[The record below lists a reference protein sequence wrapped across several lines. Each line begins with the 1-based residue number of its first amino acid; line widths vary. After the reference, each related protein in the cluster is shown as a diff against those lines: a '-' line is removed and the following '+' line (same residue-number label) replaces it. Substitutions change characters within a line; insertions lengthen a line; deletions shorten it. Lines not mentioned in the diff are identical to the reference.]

1 LRVIILT
8 IFLVFTDQISKL
20 LIKGFSIPFLGL
32 NFKGMEYGSSINI
45 IGNFFR
51 LTYIENPGMAFG
63 IELGGKL
70 FLSLFTILAT
80 ILIIYLIYK
89 NRKESFYLRVSLA
102 FILGGA
108 IGNMIDRTFYGIT
121 YGYAPLFYGKVVDFF
136 HIDIPDF
143 RFFGKTF
150 YSWPIFNFADIW
162 VSVGFILIIVGY
174 KWIFKKEAP
183 IEGGSQTNLLISEN
197 STDLISGNHLKFNDS
212 ENSNKDSSDPLNNQM

>member
-1 LRVIILT
+1 MKVIILT
-8 IFLVFTDQISKL
+8 FFLVLADQISKL
-20 LIKGFSIPFLGL
+20 LVKGFSISFLGI
-32 NFKGMEYGSSINI
+32 NFKGMEYGSSVNL
-45 IGNFFR
+45 IGKFFR

-70 FLSLFTILAT
+70 FLSLFTIFAT
-80 ILIIYLIYK
+80 ILIIYFIYK

-150 YSWPIFNFADIW
+150 YTWPIFNFADIW
-162 VSVGFILIIVGY
+162 VSVGFVLIIVGY
-174 KWIFKKEAP
+174 KWIFKKQASF
-183 IEGGSQTNLLISEN
+183 EGGSQLNTVISEN
-197 STDLISGNHLKFNDS
+197 SSDLIPDNHFKSQVS
-212 ENSNKDSSDPLNNQM
+212 ENGKTDNP